1 MNSTAQLP
9 PIISQIILPH
19 MINTALPY
27 TGKRRTTRK
36 CRNAPLLSNPVIE
49 QTRDNLENYTQD
61 LNNNAPNTLETPSA
75 FESPLL
81 DKTADKSFPAD
92 KSYIK
97 EENKEEPVDPLEM
110 DNREPTSL
118 GNGEVKPE
126 VSAVVNLNENKIEP
140 SVEPR
145 VEPLEDASTE
155 EKDAYLR
162 NIEQQIANKK
172 RMLLKKRKELD
183 EAKKDNE
190 HLEGVRQ
197 DYEKYR
203 QYIAKT
209 KQQELNAMMML
220 KSYIDD
226 LVVNGHLTNTDLDN
240 AKLEHARILKETDKI
255 KKDLDEMI
263 AV

>member
-19 MINTALPY
+19 IVNSSIPY

-36 CRNAPLLSNPVIE
+36 RRNAPLLANPVLE
-49 QTRDNLENYTQD
+49 PTRVKLEDYSQD
-61 LNNNAPNTLETPSA
+61 LNNNESNTLETPSA

-81 DKTADKSFPAD
+81 DKTMDNSLL
-92 KSYIK
+92 K
-97 EENKEEPVDPLEM
+97 EETANPLEM
-110 DNREPTSL
+110 DNRAPELLDNRATS
-118 GNGEVKPE
+118 NAA
-126 VSAVVNLNENKIEP
+126 SIEP
-140 SVEPR
+140 SSEPSSEQSVETSA
-145 VEPLEDASTE
+145 EPINAQSNTTFEDPSTE
-155 EKDAYLR
+155 EKDTYLR

-172 RMLLKKRKELD
+172 SMLLKKRRELD

-226 LVVNGHLTNTDLDN
+226 LVINGHLTTTDLNN
-240 AKLEHARILKETDKI
+240 AKLEHARILKETEKI

>member
-36 CRNAPLLSNPVIE
+36 YRNAPLLANTVLEP
-49 QTRDNLENYTQD
+49 TRLKLENNDQD

-81 DKTADKSFPAD
+81 DKTPDESFPAD
-92 KSYIK
+92 NSLTK
-97 EENKEEPVDPLEM
+97 EETVNPLDL
-110 DNREPTSL
+110 DNRS
-118 GNGEVKPE
+118 PE
-126 VSAVVNLNENKIEP
+126 LLDNRALSNAESVEP

-145 VEPLEDASTE
+145 VEQLEDPSTE
-155 EKDAYLR
+155 EKDTYLR

-172 RMLLKKRKELD
+172 NMLLKKRRELD

-190 HLEGVRQ
+190 HLEGVRK